1 MRGVFYCEGGAGITK
16 QKAEADARE
25 VEPACTWGDFAC
37 PLSDLWTDAATP
49 ST

>member
-1 MRGVFYCEGGAGITK
+1 MLLPRRGRRYHATK

-25 VEPACTWGDFAC
+25 VEPAWGDFVC
-37 PLSDLWTDAATP
+37 PLSDLWTDAVTP